1 MKKIVFLVV
10 AVFFTLG
17 FVFTVLAEELVWESI
32 GKEFLGLRTVSVN
45 FNEPRIIYIG
55 LKGGVFKS
63 EDGGENWR
71 NVLSVKGENRAVNY
85 LLSDPQSKNFLY
97 AATGNG
103 LFFSSDQG
111 KNWKRIFK
119 GKNYF
124 ENECATLVVLPSAIY
139 LGTKGGLFVSKDKG
153 RSWSKETGKLGN
165 SQILAI
171 AYNPK
176 EPNYIYIACVD
187 GIFRTGDAGES
198 WERIFV
204 SLATENNSG
213 IEETDEDINEEI
225 KTSNIRYISVDPN
238 NANYLYLATSRGVYQ
253 GQNKGDSWELLADY
267 GLLSRDVKFLLVSNN
282 SEIYAVA
289 KSGIFLYKDSRWQEL
304 SLGLIADK
312 IRFLTQDKLGNL
324 YAACDN
330 GLFKTNFKDS
340 PGSNKNSVLE
350 LYYKDEP
357 KISEVQQAA
366 IKYAE
371 VQPEKIKLWRKQA
384 AKKALLPKVTVG
396 MDRDKNKTTSKNI
409 WGIYSSYTNSNMTAP
424 GRHYIGPDDETRYDN
439 KNWDISLTWE
449 LGDLIWSDDQTNI
462 DVRSKLMV
470 QLRDDILDEVTK
482 LYFERI
488 RVKMEINNL
497 TIEDSKKRC
506 EKELKL
512 QELAAS
518 LDALTGGYFTSHLP
532 INRESS

>member
-1 MKKIVFLVV
+1 MRKVIVNLV
-10 AVFFTLG
+10 AVVLCILCLATLS
-17 FVFTVLAEELVWESI
+17 FAQELVWEDI
-32 GKEFLGLRTVSVN
+32 GRGILNLKTVLIDQDNSK
-45 FNEPRIIYIG
+45 IIYIG
-55 LKGGVFKS
+55 TGNSGVFKS
-63 EDGGENWR
+63 VDTGENWR
-71 NVLSVKGENRAVNY
+71 NILSVRGENRAVNY
-85 LLSDPQSKNFLY
+85 LLFDFRDRNSLY

-111 KNWKRIFK
+111 KNWKRVFK

-165 SQILAI
+165 SEILAI

-187 GIFRTGDAGES
+187 GVFRTGDAGKS

-204 SLATENNSG
+204 SFATENNSE
-213 IEETDEDINEEI
+213 IEESDEDIDEEI
-225 KTSNIRYISVDPN
+225 KTSNIRYISVDPS
-238 NANYLYLATSRGVYQ
+238 NANYLYLATSRGIYKSPD
-253 GQNKGDSWELLADY
+253 KGNSWELLTDY
-267 GLLSRDVKFLLVSNN
+267 GLLSRDIKFLLVSGN
-282 SEIYAVA
+282 SEIYAVS
-289 KSGIFLYKDSRWQEL
+289 KSGIFVYENSHWQEL

-324 YAACDN
+324 YAAGDK
-330 GLFKTNFKDS
+330 GLFKASIGHFGN
-340 PGSNKNSVLE
+340 NNEKNTIVE
-350 LYYKDEP
+350 YYKDGP
-357 KISEVQQAA
+357 KINEVQQAA

-371 VQPEKIKLWRKQA
+371 VEPEKIMRWRKQA
-384 AKKALLPKVTVG
+384 ARRAWLPQVSMGLDRNTTDLWHWEGGSTTKA
-396 MDRDKNKTTSKNI
+396 
-409 WGIYSSYTNSNMTAP
+409 
-424 GRHYIGPDDETRYDN
+424 DDDILRKGHDSVE
-439 KNWDISLTWE
+439 WDVRLTW
-449 LGDLIWSDDQTNI
+449 DLSQLIYSDDQTNI

-512 QELAAS
+512 QELTAS
-518 LDALTGGYFTSHLP
+518 LDALTGGYFSSHE
-532 INRESS
+532 INKESS